1 MIRQGKYTK
10 RVTPVQKVKRG
21 AKRHFRWWHE
31 LSLKKKILVIAG
43 PILAFLIIL
52 PLATYLYFARDISNQ
67 ERLMNRNNTGVVLY
81 ANDGKTEVFSLG
93 RAKHREL
100 IGLDKISDLTEK
112 ALLSSED
119 KNFYDHGGFSI
130 VSMIGALYANA
141 ATGGSNYG
149 GSTLTQQLA
158 KNTLLSDQK
167 SYLRKFQELSISIA
181 IERTYSKDEILA
193 MYLNSAFF
201 GGNVFGIEDA
211 AKTYF
216 NKSPQDLTLAESSML
231 IGILPAPNAYSPLY
245 GEMKYAKERQ
255 NTVLAR
261 MVDNKAITEQE
272 KTTALAE
279 ELAYQPVKPLADSSK
294 APHFTEMVM
303 NELYKKYGEEKV
315 ARSGYQV
322 TTTLDMNMQNQLQTA
337 VNNNMRT
344 ITANGG
350 TNASGVAID
359 PTNGEIRAL
368 VGSADWNNEQFGKVN
383 MVTTPRQPGSS
394 FKPLYYTQA
403 LADGKITPATIL
415 KDTRPTDSDFGGYK
429 PQNADRRFRG
439 DVTVRNALD
448 WSLNIPAVKVMQKVG
463 VSNAIATAK
472 RMGITTIDDKTNY
485 GLSLALGSAEVPLL
499 EMTNAYAAF
508 ANGGDQYGTSTI
520 KNIQSKYNDKVFA
533 AKATAKEVM
542 SEQGSYLISNIL
554 SDNNARSAV
563 FGSSLNVVDAKT
575 RAVKTAAVKTGTTDD
590 SKDAWTIGYA
600 PQLAVGVWVGNN
612 DNTAM
617 ANGGSIMAGPIWRNA
632 MGSMLAG
639 VPTSFPMV
647 SGIVQRNVCSDG
659 SLADAAVSGKTR
671 SEYFISTSLPTASCT
686 VKAQE
691 TKTEEKKDQDE
702 GEETDTDEVTVET
715 TTTLSAKPNNTA
727 PRGTSV
733 TFTASVKGTGAR
745 GTVTFR
751 DGSTI
756 IGVVPVVDGD
766 AQFTTSSLSIGAH
779 TITAEFESSDENAF
793 TSSSSSAVVFLVT
806 PSTGGDSSSGNQ
818 GNGNGNSR

>member
-10 RVTPVQKVKRG
+10 RVSPAQKVKRG

-81 ANDGKTEVFSLG
+81 ANDGKTEIFSLG

-100 IGLDKISDLTEK
+100 IGLDKISDSTEK

-130 VSMIGALYANA
+130 VSMVGALYANA

-255 NTVLAR
+255 NTVLTR
-261 MVDNKAITEQE
+261 MVDNKVITEQD
-272 KTTALAE
+272 KTAALAE

-337 VNNNMRT
+337 VSNNMRT
-344 ITANGG
+344 INANGG
-350 TNASGVAID
+350 TNASGLAID

-394 FKPLYYTQA
+394 FKPLYYAQA

-415 KDTRPTDSDFGGYK
+415 KDTKPTDSDFGGYK

-508 ANGGDQYGTSTI
+508 ANGGDQYDTSTI

-533 AKATAKEVM
+533 AKATSKEVM

-554 SDNNARSAV
+554 ADNNARSSV
-563 FGSSLNVVDAKT
+563 FGSSLNVIDAKT

-659 SLADAAVSGKTR
+659 SLADAAVNGKTR
-671 SEYFISTSLPTASCT
+671 SEYFISTSLPTASCS
-686 VKAQE
+686 VKVQE

-702 GEETDTDEVTVET
+702 GEEVATDELVET
-715 TTTLSAKPNNTA
+715 TTTLSVKPNNTA
-727 PRGTSV
+727 SRGTSV
-733 TFTASVKGTGAR
+733 TFTASVQGAGAR
-745 GTVTFR
+745 GTVIFR

-756 IGVVPVVDGD
+756 IGAVSVVDGG

-779 TITAEFESSDENAF
+779 TITAEFESADEEAF
-793 TSSSSSAVVFLVT
+793 ASSSSSAVTYLIT
-806 PSTGGDSSSGNQ
+806 PSTGSDSSSGNQ